1 MSGFLELLKS
11 IFGALLNMN
20 SAVLVPIFLLI
31 IAMIMGAK
39 FSKAMRS
46 ALTVGVGF
54 VGIACLTDLFF
65 TVLAGPAEAM
75 VENWGLSLNI
85 IDVGWGPLMSAI
97 WALPIA
103 LLMLP
108 LFFVVNLILIFV
120 KFTDTMDIDLWNYAL
135 CFYGGMYVYTASGHN
150 FVLSL
155 LAFVVSEI
163 IVLKAADLIAP
174 KTEEFFGL
182 PGLSFPHVVSISF
195 MPIGWALSKVLDKI
209 PGIKDLNADPETLR
223 KKFGVFGEPAFMG
236 FAIGTVIGLLA
247 GDAVSAA
254 LYVGIAMA
262 AVMILLPRM
271 VSVLVEGLTPLSEII
286 RDRIQ
291 KWLPGREI
299 RIGMD
304 TAITIGHPATLAAS
318 VLLVPIALVLAA
330 VLPYNH
336 TIPFA
341 DLASIAFML
350 CLITPYVKG
359 NVVKLVIIG
368 TLIIAFVM
376 LPVSTLTGPLVTD
389 IVKEAGMFSIPEGFG
404 SATMVTSFLDGANP
418 ISFMVYKVFSLFF

>member
-1 MSGFLELLKS
+1 MSGFLDGVKS
-11 IFGALLNMN
+11 VFSVLLNMN
-20 SAVLVPIFLLI
+20 SAVLVPVFLLI
-31 IAMIMGAK
+31 IALLMGAK
-39 FSKAMRS
+39 FSKALRS

-54 VGIACLTDLFF
+54 VGISCLTNLFF
-65 TVLAGPAEAM
+65 TVLAGPAEEM
-75 VENWGLSLNI
+75 VTNWGLSLNI

-108 LFFVVNLILIFV
+108 LFLIVNLLLIFV

-135 CFYGGMYVYTASGHN
+135 CFYGGMYVYTSSGHN
-150 FVLSL
+150 VVLSL
-155 LAFVVSEI
+155 LAFVVSEVL
-163 IVLKAADLIAP
+163 VLKIADVIAP
-174 KTEEFFGL
+174 KMEEFFGL

-195 MPIGWALSKVLDKI
+195 MPIGWVLAKVLDKI
-209 PGIKDLNADPETLR
+209 PGIKDLDADPETMR

-236 FAIGTVIGLLA
+236 FVIGFIISMLA
-247 GDAVSAA
+247 GDSISDA

-271 VSVLVEGLTPLSEII
+271 VSVLVEGLTPLSEVI
-286 RDRIQ
+286 RDKIQ

-318 VLLVPIALVLAA
+318 IILVPISLVLAA

-368 TLIIAFVM
+368 TFIIAFVM
-376 LPVSTLTGPLVTD
+376 LPIATMTGPLVTD
-389 IVKEAGMFSIPEGFG
+389 IVKEAGMFSLPEGFG
-404 SATMVTSFLDGANP
+404 TATMVTSFLDGANP
-418 ISFMVYKVFSLFF
+418 ISFIVYKIFSLFY

>member
-1 MSGFLELLKS
+1 MSGFLEILKS
-11 IFGALLNMN
+11 VFGALLNMN

-31 IAMIMGAK
+31 IALLMGAK
-39 FSKAMRS
+39 FSKALRS

-85 IDVGWGPLMSAI
+85 IDVGWGPFMSAI

-108 LFFVVNLILIFV
+108 LFLIVNLVLIFV
-120 KFTDTMDIDLWNYAL
+120 KYTDTIDIDLWNYAL
-135 CFYGGMYVYTASGHN
+135 CFYSGMFVYTASGHN
-150 FVLSL
+150 VLLSIL
-155 LAFVVSEI
+155 SFIASELIALKLADV
-163 IVLKAADLIAP
+163 IAP
-174 KTEEFFGL
+174 KMDEFFGL
-182 PGLSFPHVVSISF
+182 PGISFPHVTSIAF
-195 MPIGWALSKVLDKI
+195 MPIGWVLAKVLDKI
-209 PGIKDLNADPETLR
+209 PGIKDLDADPETLR

-236 FAIGTVIGLLA
+236 FVIGLIIALLA
-247 GDAVSAA
+247 GNPIGDA

-271 VSVLVEGLTPLSEII
+271 VSVLVEGLTPLSEVI
-286 RDRIQ
+286 RERIQ

-318 VLLVPIALVLAA
+318 ILLVPISLVLAA

-359 NVVKLVIIG
+359 NVVKLLIIG
-368 TLIIAFVM
+368 TFIVAFVM
-376 LPVSTLTGPLVTD
+376 LPIATLAGPLITD
-389 IVKEAGMFSIPEGFG
+389 IVKEAGMFSLPEGFG
-404 SATMVTSFLDGANP
+404 TATMVTSFLDGSNP
-418 ISFMVYKVFSLFF
+418 ISYLVYKIFSLFF

>member
-1 MSGFLELLKS
+1 MDGFLNGVKS
-11 IFGALLNMN
+11 VFSVLLNMN
-20 SAVLVPIFLLI
+20 SAVLVPIFLLV
-31 IAMIMGAK
+31 IAMVMGAK
-39 FSKAMRS
+39 FSKALRS

-85 IDVGWGPLMSAI
+85 IDVGWGPFMSAI

-108 LFFVVNLILIFV
+108 LFLIVNLVLLFV
-120 KFTDTMDIDLWNYAL
+120 KYTDTIDIDLWNYAL
-135 CFYGGMYVYTASGHN
+135 CFYSGMFVYTSSGHN
-150 FVLSL
+150 IWLSV
-155 LAFVVSEI
+155 LAFIVSEL
-163 IVLKAADLIAP
+163 IVLKIADVIAP
-174 KTEEFFGL
+174 KMDEFFGL
-182 PGLSFPHVVSISF
+182 PGISFPHVTSVAF
-195 MPIGWALSKVLDKI
+195 LPIGWVLAKVLDKI
-209 PGIKDLNADPETLR
+209 PGIKDLDADPETIR

-236 FAIGTVIGLLA
+236 FVIGFIISLLA
-247 GDAVSAA
+247 RNPISES

-271 VSVLVEGLTPLSEII
+271 VSVLVEGLTPLSEVI

-318 VLLVPIALVLAA
+318 ILLVPIALVLAA
-330 VLPYNH
+330 VLPYNQ

-359 NVVKLVIIG
+359 NVVKLIIIG

-376 LPVSTLTGPLVTD
+376 LPIATLTGPLITD
-389 IVKEAGMFSIPEGFG
+389 IVKEAGMFSLPEGFG
-404 SATMVTSFLDGANP
+404 TATMVTSFLDGSNP
-418 ISFMVYKVFSLFF
+418 ISYFVYKIFSLFY